1 MYYKLYID
9 SVFMMQLILNLY
21 LLSLAGKVLRCTATH
36 VRLWLGAFLGALLF
50 CMILILP
57 IGSVSLR
64 VLLGAVPVSMC
75 MMYVTFHIK
84 LRLLFRSSL
93 VMAGCGF
100 FIGNI
105 MIWFLNRFRISVNRS
120 AGMVGTLFLGYLG
133 YVVCTFLVSRLQRR
147 QEKTERIVRIPV
159 LDNREKVQIM
169 ALLDTGNHL
178 VDPVSGAPVCIISQK
193 LADRLQP
200 CLVPEKYHV
209 IPYTSV
215 GKKRGIL
222 PGYEI
227 PVLYIEEPYQE
238 LKKEN
243 VMIAVCDTGIS
254 ADSPYQMILNP
265 RLLKTRRK

>member
-9 SVFMMQLILNLY
+9 SVFVMQLILNLY

-36 VRLWLGAFLGALLF
+36 VRIWLGAFLGAFLI

-57 IGSVSLR
+57 IGSVSVR
-64 VLLGAVPVSMC
+64 ILLGAVPVSMS

-105 MIWFLNRFRISVNRS
+105 MIWILNHFRIPVNRP
-120 AGMVGTLFLGYLG
+120 AGMAGMLFLGYLG
-133 YVVCTFLVSRLQRR
+133 YGVCVFLVRRLQKGRE
-147 QEKTERIVRIPV
+147 QMERTVLIP
-159 LDNREKVQIM
+159 LPDTGKKVQVK
-169 ALLDTGNHL
+169 ALVDTGNHL
-178 VDPVSGAPVCIISQK
+178 VEPVSGAPVCIISQK
-193 LADRLQP
+193 LATRLGA

-222 PGYEI
+222 PGYEL

-238 LKKEN
+238 LRKEN
-243 VMIAVCDTGIS
+243 VMIAVCNAGIS
-254 ADSPYQMILNP
+254 PDSSYQMILHP
-265 RLLKTRRK
+265 RLLEN

>member
-9 SVFMMQLILNLY
+9 SVFMMQLVLNLY

-36 VRLWLGAFLGALLF
+36 VRLWLGAFLGALLI

-57 IGSVSLR
+57 IGSVSAR
-64 VLLGAVPVSMC
+64 ILLGAVPVSMG
-75 MMYVTFHIK
+75 MMYVTFRIK

-105 MIWFLNRFRISVNRS
+105 MIWILNRFRIPVNRPT
-120 AGMVGTLFLGYLG
+120 GMAGTLFLGYLG
-133 YVVCTFLVSRLQRR
+133 YVVCAFLVRRLQRR
-147 QEKTERIVRIPV
+147 QEQTERTVKIPV
-159 LDNREKVQIM
+159 PDTGEKVQVM
-169 ALLDTGNHL
+169 ALIDTGNHL
-178 VDPVSGAPVCIISQK
+178 VEPVSGAPVCIISQK

-227 PVLYIEEPYQE
+227 PILYIEEPYQE
-238 LKKEN
+238 LRKEN
-243 VMIAVCDTGIS
+243 VMIAVCNTGIS
-254 ADSPYQMILNP
+254 PDSPYQMILHP
-265 RLLKTRRK
+265 RLLEN